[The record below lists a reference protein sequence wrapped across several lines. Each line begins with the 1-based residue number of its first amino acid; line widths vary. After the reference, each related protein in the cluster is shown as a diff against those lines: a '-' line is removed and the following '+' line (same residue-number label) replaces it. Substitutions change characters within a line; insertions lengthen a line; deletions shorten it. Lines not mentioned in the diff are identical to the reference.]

1 MKYRQL
7 IAQSKANLEAN
18 PPCMTDILSPRIF
31 TIGAKW
37 MFDKLHE
44 GKQNTELSY
53 NPSVQY
59 LAYGV
64 GKYGISLA
72 AYVFATLYLAQINI
86 VLVPL
91 SVIVFYVVEVHFL
104 FLFPILIDNIPHPI
118 RTSIRQT
125 YKVGLFTSLLTVI
138 PLGFFMVAG
147 LFRLRNP
154 LRNWYIGCLAI
165 VIWYR
170 DEIRNRI

>member
-7 IAQSKANLEAN
+7 ISQSKANLETN
-18 PPCMTDILSPRIF
+18 PPCTTGILSPRIF
-31 TIGAKW
+31 SIGAEW

-44 GKQNTELSY
+44 GEKHTELHY
-53 NPSVQY
+53 DRSVHY
-59 LAYGV
+59 LVYGV

-72 AYVFATLYLAQINI
+72 AYVLAILCLVQINI
-86 VLVPL
+86 VLIPL
-91 SVIVFYVVEVHFL
+91 SIIVFYVVEVHFL
-104 FLFPILIDNIPHPI
+104 FLFPILIDNIPRPI
-118 RTSIRQT
+118 WTSIRQT
-125 YKVGLFTSLLTVI
+125 YKVGLFASLVTVI